1 MSRWKVCDSDGDG
14 DGDIGQ
20 SDEGLI
26 AEHRLSV
33 HAFCLKT
40 GNGRR
45 SGYTGPRGG
54 GNSPTRFTALK
65 LTHYLISPAAS
76 FSPPGKALAGPTKR
90 TQSLTL
96 YWCSNPCLREDDAYI
111 GWY

>member
-26 AEHRLSV
+26 SEHRLSV
-33 HAFCLKT
+33 HAFYLKT

-76 FSPPGKALAGPTKR
+76 FSPPGYVAVTLSSVQHIHPALLEVYHDAKAF
-90 TQSLTL
+90 
-96 YWCSNPCLREDDAYI
+96 
-111 GWY
+111 